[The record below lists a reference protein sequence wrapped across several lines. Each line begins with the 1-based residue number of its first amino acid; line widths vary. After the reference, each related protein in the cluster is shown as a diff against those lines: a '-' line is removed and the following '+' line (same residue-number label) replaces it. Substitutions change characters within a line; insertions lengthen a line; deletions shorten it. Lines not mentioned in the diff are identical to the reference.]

1 MFGLVKMMCSA
12 SKGQNWARRSQLIP
26 AEIARSLLPLACCPE
41 LSARTIRWNHQLELS
56 VLVNVNSGDTHSHR
70 SGVWE
75 QLCEHDDWSREPMA
89 ENICNEVE
97 ELLWCTGEGCCQGGG
112 GGARAG
118 IHRMCRENKVL
129 GFWTLPSSCGN
140 LPVPL
145 TS

>member
-1 MFGLVKMMCSA
+1 MSGLVKMMCSA

-97 ELLWCTGEGCCQGGG
+97 ELLWCTGEGCCQGE
-112 GGARAG
+112 GA
-118 IHRMCRENKVL
+118 L
-129 GFWTLPSSCGN
+129 GQEFTACVEKTKFLVFGPS
-140 LPVPL
+140 LLHVVTFL
-145 TS
+145 FL